1 MKYAFCEK
9 CDNMMYISLR
19 PDTTGLRQLT
29 YSCKHCGFVT
39 TGASGSGASGT
50 SGGTGGIV
58 VMSTDYEDDQ
68 ASFRQYATPY
78 LKFDPTLP
86 RSSDIECIQGTKCTR
101 PKDERPEVIYVKY
114 DANKLK
120 YIYHCV
126 HCSAFW
132 KSGGNLLS
140 SDPAEKE
147 PDLTKIPESEIV

>member
-1 MKYAFCEK
+1 MRYAFCEK

-19 PDTTGLRQLT
+19 QQANQATDASSSSSTSMELT

-39 TGASGSGASGT
+39 TGDSQASASGGV
-50 SGGTGGIV
+50 V

-78 LKFDPTLP
+78 LKFDTTLP
-86 RSSDIECIQGTKCTR
+86 RSSDIECVLGEKCTR

-114 DANKLK
+114 DAERLK

-126 HCSAFW
+126 HCSTFW
-132 KSGGNLLS
+132 KSGGNLLTAAKA
-140 SDPAEKE
+140 SDAVESKE
-147 PDLTKIPESEIV
+147 